1 MIIVA
6 EGLSVPPASGCWICP
21 FRRMDQWREL
31 YDLRPDLF
39 QKAVDLDTAAMT
51 KMSKVRGIPFEG
63 QLLFKFGT
71 TLANVKAMWD
81 AQLELPL
88 MPEPEYEYQ
97 MCECRL

>member
-1 MIIVA
+1 M
-6 EGLSVPPASGCWICP
+6 CP
-21 FRRMDQWREL
+21 FQRLSEWRKL

-39 QKAVDLDTAAMT
+39 QKAVDLDNDAIE
-51 KMSKVRGIPFEG
+51 KMKEYRRNPFKG
-63 QLLFKFGT
+63 QLAQKFGHP
-71 TLANVKAMWD
+71 LQMFKDQWD